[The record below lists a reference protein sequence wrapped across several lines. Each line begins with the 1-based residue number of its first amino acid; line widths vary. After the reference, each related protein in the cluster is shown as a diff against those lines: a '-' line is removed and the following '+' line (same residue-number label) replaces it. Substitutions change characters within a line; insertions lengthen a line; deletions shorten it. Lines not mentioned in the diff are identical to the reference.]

1 MRIDWRFGKKKKE
14 EADAHS
20 DVDIEQ
26 PADTG
31 LATDAEPAETPSIDT
46 VIDTSNT
53 SDDVPGI
60 FTPEPSNP
68 STLVVRSGSASNK
81 GMHAR
86 NEDCVKDGWWCSCFV
101 VSDGIGGAPDGDY
114 MSRVACGA
122 VVESYEESHDIE
134 RAFSFGNVAAIT
146 VSKWIDSPD
155 CGATLLV
162 AGLEGDDLTCAW
174 CGDSVAYRL
183 RDGGMLLLTEPER
196 KAGTNVLESA
206 IGYTPDQEPQIA
218 KSKVLPAD
226 RFLLCTDGVWS
237 VFAKEDRLPEL
248 AQLISCG
255 DNAPLI
261 ASRICDEARKT
272 GTDDAS
278 AIVIII
284 ADDTADDEADKTAPI
299 AAPIE
304 HTPPPTVAA
313 PDIHATMAA
322 ILDKTEAADV

>member
-20 DVDIEQ
+20 NVDIEQ
-26 PADTG
+26 PADAG
-31 LATDAEPAETPSIDT
+31 LAEPAEPPSIDT

-183 RDGGMLLLTEPER
+183 RDGEMLLLTEPAPTSW
-196 KAGTNVLESA
+196 KAPSDTRRTWNRRSQKARSCQL
-206 IGYTPDQEPQIA
+206 T
-218 KSKVLPAD
+218 
-226 RFLLCTDGVWS
+226 
-237 VFAKEDRLPEL
+237 VFCFVPTAYGACSQK
-248 AQLISCG
+248 
-255 DNAPLI
+255 
-261 ASRICDEARKT
+261 KT
-272 GTDDAS
+272 
-278 AIVIII
+278 VFQN
-284 ADDTADDEADKTAPI
+284 
-299 AAPIE
+299 
-304 HTPPPTVAA
+304 
-313 PDIHATMAA
+313 
-322 ILDKTEAADV
+322 